1 MMTRKVQRKL
11 CAVYGASIRPAVDRE
26 LGFNRTTLS
35 ILQALI
41 ASNKLAGKDDD
52 EERPFRVGLGES
64 ARRTRRDRKTIIRH
78 IQILVAEKLVTVT
91 KVVNGTSNTYSIHLS
106 PMSDWMTSD
115 EADALRRKSRAAAK
129 QRWRHKDKVTK
140 SDLENVV
147 MRGGCVTGALK
158 DETNRER
165 RLRLTRI
172 MHITQV

>member
-1 MMTRKVQRKL
+1 MMTRAAQRKL
-11 CAVYGASIRPAVDRE
+11 CAVYGAVIRPAVDRE
-26 LGFNRTTLS
+26 WGFNGTTLS

-41 ASNKLAGKDDD
+41 TSNKLRGKDDD
-52 EERPFRVGLGES
+52 GERPFRVGLEKL

-91 KVVNGTSNTYSIHLS
+91 KGVNGTSNTYSIHLS

-115 EADALRRKSRAAAK
+115 EADALRRKSRTAAK
-129 QRWRHKDKVTK
+129 ERWRHKDKVTK

-147 MRGGCVTGALK
+147 MRGGCVTGAVK

>member
-1 MMTRKVQRKL
+1 MMTRTAQRKL
-11 CAVYGASIRPAVDRE
+11 CAVYGAAIRPAVDRE

-41 ASNKLAGKDDD
+41 TSNKLRGKDDD
-52 EERPFRVGLGES
+52 GERPFRVGLGEL

-91 KVVNGTSNTYSIHLS
+91 KGLNGTSNTYSIHLS

-147 MRGGCVTGALK
+147 MRGGCVTGVLK

-165 RLRLTRI
+165 RLRLMRI

>member
-1 MMTRKVQRKL
+1 MMTRTAQRKL
-11 CAVYGASIRPAVDRE
+11 CAVYGAAIRPTVDKG

-41 ASNKLAGKDDD
+41 ASNKLRGKDDD
-52 EERPFRVGLGES
+52 GERPFRVGLGEL

-78 IQILVAEKLVTVT
+78 IKILVAEMLVTVT
-91 KVVNGTSNTYSIHLS
+91 KGVMGTSNTYSVHLS

-115 EADALRRKSRAAAK
+115 EADALRRKSRAAVK
-129 QRWRHKDKVTK
+129 QRWRHKDKATK

-147 MRGGCVTGALK
+147 MRGGCVTGAVK